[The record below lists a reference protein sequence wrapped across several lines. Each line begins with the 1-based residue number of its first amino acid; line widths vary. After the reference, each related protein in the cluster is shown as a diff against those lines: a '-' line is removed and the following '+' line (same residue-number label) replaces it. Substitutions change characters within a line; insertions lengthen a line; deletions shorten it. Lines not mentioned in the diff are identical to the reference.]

1 MQLSK
6 KEKPKNILYRIGA
19 ILQKNSIAWPLLLP
33 AVLCLYFFILR
44 PQVLG
49 TYWSLF
55 NMQGYTVKEFIGLDN
70 YKRIISDTNFIKT
83 LWNTCQYVLWSL
95 VLGYPVPIIVAAML
109 NEIVHF
115 RNSFRFVVYLPSALP
130 GVAVIMLWYLM
141 FYPDQGGLLNILLT
155 KFGMEPY
162 VWLQDSKWTIFYIVI
177 SMTWNGMGGT
187 ALYYFAAM
195 QGVNRELYEACV
207 IDGGG
212 YWKRFRHITLPS
224 VSGISLL
231 FLVKQI
237 IGVFSITT
245 QPLQMTDGGPNNA
258 SMTMGL
264 LAYRYGFVSVRPQLA
279 MTVGVIMFLILM
291 VFTCFYF
298 YLNKRIES
306 NSY

>member
-19 ILQKNSIAWPLLLP
+19 ILQKNSIAWLLLLP

-115 RNSFRFVVYLPSALP
+115 RNSFRLKLSSRTVLP
-130 GVAVIMLWYLM
+130 GGDA
-141 FYPDQGGLLNILLT
+141 D
-155 KFGMEPY
+155 GM
-162 VWLQDSKWTIFYIVI
+162 I
-177 SMTWNGMGGT
+177 SYNWDID
-187 ALYYFAAM
+187 AA
-195 QGVNRELYEACV
+195 EA
-207 IDGGG
+207 
-212 YWKRFRHITLPS
+212 
-224 VSGISLL
+224 GI
-231 FLVKQI
+231 
-237 IGVFSITT
+237 
-245 QPLQMTDGGPNNA
+245 
-258 SMTMGL
+258 
-264 LAYRYGFVSVRPQLA
+264 YRRNCYSEC
-279 MTVGVIMFLILM
+279 T
-291 VFTCFYF
+291 
-298 YLNKRIES
+298 
-306 NSY
+306 